1 VNLQDEPARGEEI
14 KKELIK
20 IVTVSLVEKYN
31 PEWPKWFEEIKAY
44 LGVKIAKACIRIE
57 HVGSTAIPG
66 MIAKPIIDIIIVI
79 EAERWEKMKSL
90 LEERGYYHRGNQGIE
105 DREVFRLIDETPLPL
120 HHLYV
125 CPKHS
130 YEIKK
135 ETAFRDYMKT
145 HKKDRERLSKHKRE
159 LAEKFNNDRQLY
171 IDGKDAMVKEIT
183 EKALKYSKARKS

>member
-1 VNLQDEPARGEEI
+1 MS
-14 KKELIK
+14 
-20 IVTVSLVEKYN
+20 VTLVEKYN
-31 PEWPKWFEEIKAY
+31 PEWSRWFEEIKES
-44 LGVKIAKACIRIE
+44 LGEKIAKACISIE

-79 EAERWEKMKSL
+79 EPERWEVMKSL
-90 LEERGYYHRGNQGIE
+90 LEKRGYYYRGNQGIE
-105 DREVFRLIDETPLPL
+105 DRECFRLHDESILPA

-125 CPKHS
+125 CPKYS
-130 YEIKK
+130 FEIKK

-145 HKKDRERLSKHKRE
+145 HKKDRERLNALKWS

-183 EKALKYSKARKS
+183 ETALKYIKKTANPRL